1 MAKLIYLKDLL
12 NNAGR
17 RMIIE
22 RMISSSS
29 LNHEGAF
36 LDQLGLVGELVVQ
49 IGKGNGYDG

>member
-17 RMIIE
+17 RMRIE